1 MINGIIK
8 LFYSEIVKTKMK
20 GMSSSDYT
28 LRDECKEIRNIT
40 LKIDSMF
47 LKFIKLMVA
56 MVILI
61 LAFNINTILGV
72 GTFLLEIAYIT
83 YKIKLEKQ
91 VRETI
96 GNLKKNIELPKIN
109 SVSERSKSGLN
120 VLIML
125 LLIGLITEFNIPII
139 ASFMLV
145 FIFTIKDIYSNIK

>member
-47 LKFIKLMVA
+47 LKFIKLMMA

-61 LAFNINTILGV
+61 LTFNISTILGV
-72 GTFLLEIAYIT
+72 GTFLIEIAYIT

-96 GNLKKNIELPKIN
+96 ENLKNNIELPKIN
-109 SVSERSKSGLN
+109 IVSERSKSGLN
-120 VLIML
+120 VLIMI

>member
-1 MINGIIK
+1 MINGMIK

-47 LKFIKLMVA
+47 LKLIKLMMA
-56 MVILI
+56 IVILI

-120 VLIML
+120 VLTML

>member
-1 MINGIIK
+1 MINGMIK

-28 LRDECKEIRNIT
+28 LREECKEIRNIT

-47 LKFIKLMVA
+47 LKFIKLMMA

-72 GTFLLEIAYIT
+72 GTFLVEIAYIT

-125 LLIGLITEFNIPII
+125 LLIGLIAEFNIPII

>member
-47 LKFIKLMVA
+47 LKLIKLMMA
-56 MVILI
+56 IVILI

-120 VLIML
+120 VLTML

>member
-1 MINGIIK
+1 MINGMIK

-47 LKFIKLMVA
+47 LKFIKLMMA

-61 LAFNINTILGV
+61 LTFNISTILGV
-72 GTFLLEIAYIT
+72 GTFLIEIAYIT

-96 GNLKKNIELPKIN
+96 ENLKNNIELPKIN
-109 SVSERSKSGLN
+109 IVSERSKSGLN
-120 VLIML
+120 VLIMI
-125 LLIGLITEFNIPII
+125 LLIGLITEFNISIVV
-139 ASFMLV
+139 SFMLV

>member
-1 MINGIIK
+1 MINGMIK

-47 LKFIKLMVA
+47 LKFIKLMMA

-72 GTFLLEIAYIT
+72 GTFLVEIAYII

-96 GNLKKNIELPKIN
+96 ENLKNNIELPKIDI
-109 SVSERSKSGLN
+109 VSERSKSGLN

>member
-20 GMSSSDYT
+20 GMSSSNYT

>member
-47 LKFIKLMVA
+47 LKFIKLMMA

-72 GTFLLEIAYIT
+72 GTFLVEIAYII

-96 GNLKKNIELPKIN
+96 ENLKNNIELPKIDI
-109 SVSERSKSGLN
+109 VSERSKSGLN

>member
-1 MINGIIK
+1 MINGMIK

-47 LKFIKLMVA
+47 LKIIKLMMA

-72 GTFLLEIAYIT
+72 GTFLVEIAYII

-96 GNLKKNIELPKIN
+96 ENLKNNIELPKIDI
-109 SVSERSKSGLN
+109 VSERSKSGLN

>member
-1 MINGIIK
+1 MINGMIK

-47 LKFIKLMVA
+47 LKFIKLMMA

-61 LAFNINTILGV
+61 VAFNINTILGV
-72 GTFLLEIAYIT
+72 GTFLLEVAYIT

-96 GNLKKNIELPKIN
+96 ENLKKNIELPKIN
-109 SVSERSKSGLN
+109 MVSERSKSGLN

>member
-1 MINGIIK
+1 MINGMIK

-47 LKFIKLMVA
+47 LKFIKLMMA

-72 GTFLLEIAYIT
+72 GTFLLEVAYIT

-96 GNLKKNIELPKIN
+96 ENLKKNIELPKIN

-120 VLIML
+120 VLVML
-125 LLIGLITEFNIPII
+125 LLIGLITELNIPII

>member
-40 LKIDSMF
+40 LKIDSLF
-47 LKFIKLMVA
+47 LKSIK
-56 MVILI
+56 LI
-61 LAFNINTILGV
+61 LAMVLLILSFKVNLIFGV
-72 GTFLLEIAYIT
+72 GMFLVELAYIV

-91 VRETI
+91 VRESI
-96 GNLKKNIELPKIN
+96 ENLKNNIELPKIN
-109 SVSERSKSGLN
+109 IDSTKSRSGLN
-120 VLIML
+120 VLVTL
-125 LLIGLITEFNIPII
+125 LLIGLITGFNIII
-139 ASFMLV
+139 VLSFIVV

>member
-20 GMSSSDYT
+20 GMSSSNYT

-91 VRETI
+91 VRKTI
-96 GNLKKNIELPKIN
+96 ENLKKNIELPKIN